1 MIVTV
6 AQQGS
11 KTKALPA
18 TVAVTRNGR
27 VCVLCSLCFALS
39 LSSSAVSRLGS
50 TTSRL
55 HRPRT
60 HSSSTKR
67 QWLHHIHV
75 PSFSPRHHPKRVSAS
90 RHLSSYHAF
99 HSQYPLGCRAVI
111 LLEAQHIAWCVL
123 ILACRPSSVNV
134 VIFRTQRQ
142 TQPQAWLSPP
152 LAISFVSR
160 SATPS
165 NDVSTTNAQEEV
177 HPVLPQLVSL
187 RRSCPIC
194 FAELTEHKHRG
205 ARLHNTGVHATIAAE
220 PEAYAAIHKAKTC
233 KRCWSQRAE
242 RTKYWLGHCEHLS
255 GTQKVQ

>member
-1 MIVTV
+1 MAGFVCCAHCVLLSHFLHLLSQDSVPQQVDYIDHARTPHQPTAVVASYSRPFIFTTPPSETRFCLSTLELLPRLPFPVPTGRSCGNLTGSPAHRVVRSYFGLSSIKRQCGDLSDATPNPTPGV
-6 AQQGS
+6 AQ
-11 KTKALPA
+11 
-18 TVAVTRNGR
+18 
-27 VCVLCSLCFALS
+27 
-39 LSSSAVSRLGS
+39 
-50 TTSRL
+50 
-55 HRPRT
+55 
-60 HSSSTKR
+60 
-67 QWLHHIHV
+67 
-75 PSFSPRHHPKRVSAS
+75 PS
-90 RHLSSYHAF
+90 
-99 HSQYPLGCRAVI
+99 
-111 LLEAQHIAWCVL
+111 
-123 ILACRPSSVNV
+123 
-134 VIFRTQRQ
+134 
-142 TQPQAWLSPP
+142 